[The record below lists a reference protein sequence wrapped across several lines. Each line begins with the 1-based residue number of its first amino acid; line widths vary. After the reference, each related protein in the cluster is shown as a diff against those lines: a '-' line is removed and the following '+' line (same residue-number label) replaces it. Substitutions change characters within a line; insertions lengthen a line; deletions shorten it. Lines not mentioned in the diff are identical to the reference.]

1 MSHLTPGEVSYVTL
15 DPRWNF
21 MSHLTPGEVSYVTHD
36 PRWSVISQVTPG
48 EVLFH
53 RWPGWSDMSQVTQY
67 EVSCVTGY
75 MSRVCVD
82 HRWRVTCCR
91 LEDVTDP
98 ELVRRQAKCDRSV
111 CLYGYVRGTH
121 FHNHSHVHI
130 PGCGDFSVRDMS
142 YLPDPC
148 PLPDRENR
156 RTLSEKER
164 LIYSPMSGV
173 GGIVYDKDAVYIEL
187 GGSHSHVT
195 TPAQVTLLSLH
206 LHR

>member
-1 MSHLTPGEVSYVTL
+1 MKCHML
-15 DPRWNF
+15 
-21 MSHLTPGEVSYVTHD
+21 
-36 PRWSVISQVTPG
+36 QVT
-48 EVLFH
+48 
-53 RWPGWSDMSQVTQY
+53 
-67 EVSCVTGY
+67 TGN
-75 MSRVCVD
+75 MSRDHVD
-82 HRWRVTCCR
+82 HRFGVPCCR

-156 RTLSEKER
+156 RTLNEKER

-195 TPAQVTLLSLH
+195 TPAQVNTHVIEPAQVTLMSLH